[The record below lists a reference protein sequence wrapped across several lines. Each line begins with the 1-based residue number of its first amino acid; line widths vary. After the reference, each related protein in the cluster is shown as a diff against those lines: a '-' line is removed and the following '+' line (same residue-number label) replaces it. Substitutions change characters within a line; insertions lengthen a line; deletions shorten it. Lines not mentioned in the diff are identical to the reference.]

1 MDDFARLERSIKRME
16 KFPTKYLTA
25 AVKKGDKAYNEQLA
39 KTSKGGKRSYYP
51 ASQEFGWIKKDGT
64 KVPGK
69 HFIRDAGDSNE
80 GKFQKTVIDT
90 MMVKIAKEWK
100 HG

>member
-1 MDDFARLERSIKRME
+1 MKLKLEKSK
-16 KFPTKYLTA
+16 
-25 AVKKGDKAYNEQLA
+25 VKGKKTYQVTFDKAYNDVFV
-39 KTSKGGKRSYYP
+39 KVSKNGKRSYYP

-69 HFIRDAGDSNE
+69 HFIRNAGDSNE

-90 MMVKIAKEWK
+90 MMVKIAREWK